1 MNKDTQ
7 QHSPRTLL
15 KWAGLAGLTVS
26 VVATAFLAQQAL
38 RVGEGAQQHACNL
51 QEGTCEAGDILV
63 SISPRPIQS
72 LQPLTLEVRT
82 DDRSVDSVTADLQ
95 GAEMYMG
102 QNRFALAPVA
112 GENRWQG
119 SSELAVC
126 TTGTMRWRL
135 TLTLMRGDR
144 SIQHQ
149 FEFDAK

>member
-7 QHSPRTLL
+7 QHSPRPLL
-15 KWAGLAGLTVS
+15 KWAGLAVLTVF
-26 VVATAFLAQQAL
+26 VVAAALLAQQTL
-38 RVGEGAQQHACNL
+38 RVGQGAEQHACDL
-51 QEGTCEAGDILV
+51 QQGTCEAGDILV
-63 SISPRPIQS
+63 SITPRPIQS
-72 LQPLTLEVRT
+72 LQPFILEVRT
-82 DDRSVDSVTADLQ
+82 DDSSVDRITADLQ

-102 QNRFALAPVA
+102 QNRFSLAPVA

-135 TLTLMRGDR
+135 TLTLLRDDR
-144 SIQHQ
+144 AIQHQ